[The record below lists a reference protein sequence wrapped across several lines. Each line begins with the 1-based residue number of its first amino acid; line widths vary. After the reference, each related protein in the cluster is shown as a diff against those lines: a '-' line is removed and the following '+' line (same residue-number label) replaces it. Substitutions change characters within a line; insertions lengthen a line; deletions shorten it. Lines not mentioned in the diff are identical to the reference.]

1 MNLRVFFIGVL
12 MVSACT
18 TAICQNQN
26 SSVLNVMNTSS
37 FFSKAKN
44 RESNASVIF
53 SVEQAIANGGNI
65 AETYSFGNSP
75 LGIALAFAVTHTDGI
90 DANPIVK
97 AIIRLGADV
106 NKPIGPKGE
115 EIFPLCFPF
124 LWGTFNNE
132 VVHVLLNAGASKT
145 MKCNGVTLNEVAQMQ
160 TLNPKL
166 LETLVNYR

>member
-1 MNLRVFFIGVL
+1 V
-12 MVSACT
+12 
-18 TAICQNQN
+18 
-26 SSVLNVMNTSS
+26 
-37 FFSKAKN
+37 
-44 RESNASVIF
+44 
-53 SVEQAIANGGNI
+53 IANGGNI
-65 AETYSFGNSP
+65 AETDSFGNSP
-75 LGIALAFAVTHTDGI
+75 LGNALAYAVTHTDGI

-115 EIFPLCFPF
+115 EIYPLCFPF

-145 MKCNGVTLNEVAQMQ
+145 IKCNGVALNEVAQMQ

-166 LETLVNYR
+166 LEILVNHK